1 MGFFKEVELDVL
13 ELKAQNYN
21 ALEIQQLIPVLTIGE
36 IQEVM
41 DADHDFDPPELYAEL
56 SADKD
61 AEFYGHS

>member
-13 ELKAQNYN
+13 ELKAQGYN
-21 ALEIQQLIPVLTIGE
+21 AFEIHQVIPVLTIGE

-41 DADHDFDPPELYAEL
+41 DADHDVDPPELYAEL
-56 SADKD
+56 SADAD

>member
-13 ELKAQNYN
+13 ELKSQGYSAF
-21 ALEIQQLIPVLTIGE
+21 EIHQVIPVLSIGE

>member
-13 ELKAQNYN
+13 ELKGQGYSAV
-21 ALEIQQLIPVLTIGE
+21 EIKKQIPVLTVGE
-36 IQEVM
+36 IQMIM

-56 SADKD
+56 SADAD